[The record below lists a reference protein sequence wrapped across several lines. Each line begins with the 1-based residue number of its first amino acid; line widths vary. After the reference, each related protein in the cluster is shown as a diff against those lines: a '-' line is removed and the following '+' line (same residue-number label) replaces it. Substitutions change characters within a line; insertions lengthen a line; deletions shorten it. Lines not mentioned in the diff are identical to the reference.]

1 MERFYLVKQKSEGKT
16 ENLSSRE
23 HYSFEQAKNEAIR
36 LSRMNPEKDFYI
48 LETVALVRSD
58 LDTKIQIVEN
68 EKNNMI

>member
-1 MERFYLVKQKSEGKT
+1 MEKFYLVKQKSEGKT

-23 HYSFEQAKNEAIR
+23 HYSFEQAKNECIR

-48 LETVALVRSD
+48 LETVALIRSD
-58 LDTKIQIVEN
+58 LDTKIQFIEN

>member
-1 MERFYLVKQKSEGKT
+1 MDKFYLVKQKAEGKT

-48 LETVALVRSD
+48 LETVVLVRSD

-68 EKNNMI
+68 EKK